1 MEKGPLPKVKMEL
14 GSNEAIK
21 HAVVA
26 GLGLAVL
33 SLHSLT
39 LDGPDGPLALLD
51 VESFPIVRQW
61 YIVHPK
67 GKELSLVAQAFLEYA
82 LEVEP
87 AKREQMCKCW
97 PGLNLTG

>member
-1 MEKGPLPKVKMEL
+1 MEL

-26 GLGLAVL
+26 GLGLAVM

-51 VESFPIVRQW
+51 VEGFPIIRQW
-61 YIVHPK
+61 YVVHPK
-67 GKELSLVAQAFLEYA
+67 AKELSLVAQAFLEYA
-82 LEVEP
+82 LGAEP
-87 AKREQMCKCW
+87 AKREQMSRSW
-97 PGLNLTG
+97 PGLNLQG